1 MRAGRVSGAAHGVPA
16 KRVRLPEAKPPAQ
29 RRTYLDVLRG
39 VAVLIMIEAHV
50 IDSWTRPADRA
61 SRAFGESLIL
71 GGFGAPLF
79 LFLAGVSVAMS
90 AGSKARRSGDP
101 GAAARAVQKRGL
113 QIFALALLFRLQSFL
128 LSNAPAWTMLKV
140 DILNVMGPTIVAAA
154 TLWALGRAPW
164 SRILLFGLATAAV
177 VLVTPVI
184 RQAPGLA
191 ALPDSLEAYLRPVP
205 GMSNFTFFP
214 WAAFLMAGG
223 ILGVILDGARTPDA
237 DRRAN
242 LAFGVVGV
250 ALAAAAYQASFL
262 PPVHSGS
269 RFWTTSVSF
278 FCIRLGVMMASLGL
292 AWLWEQRPTAGRR
305 FSPLQV
311 FGRASL
317 FVYWVHVELAYGLIS
332 RPLHGALS
340 LGAAWAA
347 CTVFCGLMLSITVL
361 KERVVGKYFVKGHL
375 REKLNRQVR
384 ALMF

>member
-1 MRAGRVSGAAHGVPA
+1 MTGAAT
-16 KRVRLPEAKPPAQ
+16 

-50 IDSWTRPADRA
+50 IDSWTRPADRG

-113 QIFALALLFRLQSFL
+113 QIFALALVFRLQSFL

-154 TLWALGRAPW
+154 ALWALGRVPW
-164 SRILLFGLATAAV
+164 GRTLLFAVAAAAV

-184 RQAPGLA
+184 RQVPELA
-191 ALPDSLEAYLRPVP
+191 ALPDSLEAYLRPIP
-205 GMSNFTFFP
+205 GMTNFTFFP
-214 WAAFLMAGG
+214 WAAFLIAGG
-223 ILGVILDGARTPDA
+223 MVGVILDGARTAGA

-242 LAFGVVGV
+242 LAFGAAGTLLAV
-250 ALAAAAYQASFL
+250 AGYQASFL
-262 PPVHSGS
+262 PPLHPGS

-278 FCIRLGVMMASLGL
+278 FCIRLGLLVAALTV

-311 FGRASL
+311 LGRASL
-317 FVYWVHVELAYGLIS
+317 FFYWVHVELVYGLLS
-332 RPLHGALS
+332 RPLHGAFS
-340 LGAAWAA
+340 LGGAWVA
-347 CTVFCGLMLSITVL
+347 CGVFCGLMLWITVV
-361 KERVVGKYFVKGHL
+361 KDRVVRKYFANGHL
-375 REKLNRQVR
+375 REKLNRQLQ